1 MTPYTRSKINEIRD
15 IIKRISNRQ
24 KEIRIE
30 MMKAEDRDVKNI
42 LDVERVSNSAA
53 IRICHWIRWT
63 LEGRSLKY
71 KLSIDKEF
79 PKWMDNVR
87 GYYIQDFLASVFNI
101 SEDIYKVQSPSYRW
115 ITFNYYKYNSQR
127 NMYGMIID
135 LLFKKDGGGIFS
147 FKSDDDIES
156 DIWRE
161 YFNKLM
167 QREWEE
173 FKEMG
178 LY

>member
-1 MTPYTRSKINEIRD
+1 MTPYTKSKINEIRD

-30 MMKAEDRDVKNI
+30 MIKTGDKNVKDT
-42 LDVERVSNSAA
+42 LDIERVANSAA

-79 PKWMDNVR
+79 PRWVYVVR
-87 GYYIQDFLASVFNI
+87 GYYIQEFLAGVFNI
-101 SEDIYKVQSPSYRW
+101 PEDIYKVQPPFYKW
-115 ITFNYYKYNSQR
+115 KTFNRYRYHSQR
-127 NMYGMIID
+127 IMYGMIID
-135 LLFKKDGGGIFS
+135 LLFKKASGGIFN
-147 FKSDDDIES
+147 FRSDDDIES

-161 YFNKLM
+161 YFNKLL